1 MNEKIYFIFI
11 RYKIRYSHNKLK
23 KYLSETMA
31 ILGLVGKPNVGKS
44 TLFNAMTEKAVDIAN
59 YPFTTI
65 NPNVGISYITTPC
78 PCKEL
83 NLKCNPQNSKCID
96 GIRHIPVEVVDVAG
110 LVPEAH
116 KGKGMGNKFLD
127 DLRQADA
134 FVLVVDASGKT
145 DLEGNPTEN
154 HDPVEDVKFLL
165 KELDMWIY
173 GILSKNWD
181 KLARRGQQQ
190 KNIVKI
196 IAEQLSGLNIS
207 EEDVKSAINT
217 LSLDE
222 NPQRWREEDLQNLAG
237 TLRKISKPMI
247 IAANKADHPDAME
260 NIKRLKEEFK
270 DYIVIPTSA
279 EIELALRRAEK
290 AGLIKYDRVKN
301 DFEIVSDSLNEAQR
315 NALEYIREYLKKYGS
330 TGVQEVLNRAYFDL
344 LDMIVVYPVE
354 DENKYSD
361 KKGNVLPDSFL
372 VKKGTTARD
381 LAYMIHTEIGDKFI
395 YAIDARKKMRVGAD
409 YQLKDG
415 DIIKIVSAK

>member
-1 MNEKIYFIFI
+1 
-11 RYKIRYSHNKLK
+11 
-23 KYLSETMA
+23 MA
-31 ILGLVGKPNVGKS
+31 TLGLVGKPNVGKS
-44 TLFNAMTEKAVDIAN
+44 TLFNAMTEKNVDIAN

-65 NPNVGISYITTPC
+65 NPNVGISYVTKPC
-78 PCKEL
+78 PCREL

-96 GIRHIPVEVVDVAG
+96 GIRHIPVEVIDVAG

-116 KGKGMGNKFLD
+116 KGRGMGNKFLD
-127 DLRQADA
+127 DLRQADVL
-134 FVLVVDASGKT
+134 VLVVDASGKT

-154 HDPVEDVKFLL
+154 HDPVEDVRFLL

-190 KNIVKI
+190 KNIVKV

-207 EEDVKSAINT
+207 EDQIKSAINM
-217 LSLDE
+217 LNLDE
-222 NPQRWREEDLQNLAG
+222 NPLRWSEEDLLRLAG
-237 TLRKISKPMI
+237 TLRKLSKPMI

-260 NIKRLKEEFK
+260 NIKRLKREFK

-279 EIELALRRAEK
+279 EIELALRRAER
-290 AGLIKYDRVKN
+290 AGLIKYDREKN
-301 DFEIVSDSLNEAQR
+301 DFEIVSNSLSEAQR
-315 NALEYIREYLKKYGS
+315 RALEYIRDYLKKYGS
-330 TGVQEVLNRAYFDL
+330 TGVQEILNRAYFDL

-372 VKKGTTARD
+372 VKRGTTARD

-395 YAIDARKKMRVGAD
+395 YAIDARRKMRVGAD

-415 DIIKIVSAK
+415 DIIKIVSAI

>member
-1 MNEKIYFIFI
+1 
-11 RYKIRYSHNKLK
+11 
-23 KYLSETMA
+23 MA
-31 ILGLVGKPNVGKS
+31 TLGLVGKPNVGKS
-44 TLFNAMTEKAVDIAN
+44 TLFNAMTEKNVDIAN

-65 NPNVGISYITTPC
+65 NPNVGISYVTKPC
-78 PCKEL
+78 PCREL
-83 NLKCNPQNSKCID
+83 DLKCNPQNSKCID
-96 GIRHIPVEVVDVAG
+96 GIRHIPVEVIDVAG

-127 DLRQADA
+127 DLRQADVL
-134 FVLVVDASGKT
+134 VLVVDASGKT

-154 HDPVEDVKFLL
+154 HDPVEDVRFLL

-190 KNIVKI
+190 KNIVKV

-207 EEDVKSAINT
+207 EDQIKSAIDMLN
-217 LSLDE
+217 LDE
-222 NPQRWREEDLQNLAG
+222 NPLSWSEEDLLRLAG
-237 TLRKISKPMI
+237 TLRKLSKPMI

-260 NIKRLKEEFK
+260 NIKRLKREFK

-279 EIELALRRAEK
+279 EIELALRRAER
-290 AGLIKYDRVKN
+290 AGLIKYNREKN
-301 DFEIVSDSLNEAQR
+301 DFEIVSYSLSETQIR
-315 NALEYIREYLKKYGS
+315 ALEYIRDYLKRFGS
-330 TGVQEVLNRAYFDL
+330 TGVQEILNRAYFDL

-354 DENKYSD
+354 DENRYSD
-361 KKGNVLPDSFL
+361 KKGNVLPDSYL
-372 VKKGTTARD
+372 VKRGTTARD

-395 YAIDARKKMRVGAD
+395 YAIDARRKRRVGAD
-409 YQLKDG
+409 YQLEDG

>member
-1 MNEKIYFIFI
+1 
-11 RYKIRYSHNKLK
+11 
-23 KYLSETMA
+23 MA
-31 ILGLVGKPNVGKS
+31 TLGLVGKPNVGKS
-44 TLFNAMTEKAVDIAN
+44 TLFNAMTEKNVDIAN

-65 NPNVGISYITTPC
+65 NPNVGISYVTKPC
-78 PCKEL
+78 PCREL

-96 GIRHIPVEVVDVAG
+96 GIRHIPVEVIDVAG

-127 DLRQADA
+127 DLRQADVL
-134 FVLVVDASGKT
+134 VLVVDASGKT

-154 HDPVEDVKFLL
+154 HDPVEDVRFLL

-190 KNIVKI
+190 KNIVKV

-207 EEDVKSAINT
+207 EDQVKSAINM
-217 LSLDE
+217 LNLDE
-222 NPQRWREEDLQNLAG
+222 NPLSWSEEDLLRLAG
-237 TLRKISKPMI
+237 TLRKLSKPMI

-260 NIKRLKEEFK
+260 NIKRLKREFK

-279 EIELALRRAEK
+279 EIELALRRAER
-290 AGLIKYDRVKN
+290 AGLIKYNREKN
-301 DFEIVSDSLNEAQR
+301 DFEIVSYSLSETQIR
-315 NALEYIREYLKKYGS
+315 ALEYIRDYLKRFGS
-330 TGVQEVLNRAYFDL
+330 TGVQEILNRAYFDL

-354 DENKYSD
+354 DENRYSD
-361 KKGNVLPDSFL
+361 KKGNVLPDSYL
-372 VKKGTTARD
+372 VKRGTTARD

-395 YAIDARKKMRVGAD
+395 YAIDARRKRRVGAD
-409 YQLKDG
+409 YQLEDG

>member
-1 MNEKIYFIFI
+1 
-11 RYKIRYSHNKLK
+11 
-23 KYLSETMA
+23 MA
-31 ILGLVGKPNVGKS
+31 TLGLVGKPNVGKS
-44 TLFNAMTEKAVDIAN
+44 TLFNAMTEKNVDIAN

-65 NPNVGISYITTPC
+65 NPNVGISYVTKPC
-78 PCKEL
+78 PCREL

-96 GIRHIPVEVVDVAG
+96 GIRHIPVEVIDVAG

-127 DLRQADA
+127 DLRQADVL
-134 FVLVVDASGKT
+134 VLVVDASGKT

-154 HDPVEDVKFLL
+154 HDPVEDVRFLL

-190 KNIVKI
+190 KNIVKV

-207 EEDVKSAINT
+207 EDQVKSAINI
-217 LSLDE
+217 LNLDE
-222 NPQRWREEDLQNLAG
+222 NPLSWSEEDLLRLAG
-237 TLRKISKPMI
+237 TLRKLSKPMI

-260 NIKRLKEEFK
+260 NIKRLKREFK

-279 EIELALRRAEK
+279 EIELALRRAER
-290 AGLIKYDRVKN
+290 AGLIKYNREKN
-301 DFEIVSDSLNEAQR
+301 DFEIVSYSLSETQIR
-315 NALEYIREYLKKYGS
+315 ALEYIRDYLKRFGS
-330 TGVQEVLNRAYFDL
+330 TGVQEILNRAYFDL

-354 DENKYSD
+354 DENRYSD
-361 KKGNVLPDSFL
+361 KKGNVLPDSYL
-372 VKKGTTARD
+372 VKRGTTARD

-395 YAIDARKKMRVGAD
+395 YAIDARRKRRVGAD
-409 YQLKDG
+409 YQLEDG

>member
-1 MNEKIYFIFI
+1 
-11 RYKIRYSHNKLK
+11 
-23 KYLSETMA
+23 MA
-31 ILGLVGKPNVGKS
+31 TLGLVGKPNVGKS
-44 TLFNAMTEKAVDIAN
+44 TLFNAMTEKNVDIAN

-65 NPNVGISYITTPC
+65 NPNVGISYVTKPC
-78 PCKEL
+78 PCREL

-96 GIRHIPVEVVDVAG
+96 GIRHIPVEVIDVAG

-127 DLRQADA
+127 DLRQADVL
-134 FVLVVDASGKT
+134 VLVVDASGKT

-154 HDPVEDVKFLL
+154 HDPVEDVRFLL

-190 KNIVKI
+190 KNIVKV

-207 EEDVKSAINT
+207 EDQIKSAINI
-217 LSLDE
+217 LNLDE
-222 NPQRWREEDLQNLAG
+222 NPLSWSEEDLLRLAG
-237 TLRKISKPMI
+237 TLRKLSKPMI

-260 NIKRLKEEFK
+260 NIKRLKREFK

-279 EIELALRRAEK
+279 EIELALRRAER
-290 AGLIKYDRVKN
+290 AGLIKYNREKN
-301 DFEIVSDSLNEAQR
+301 DFEIVSYSLSETQIR
-315 NALEYIREYLKKYGS
+315 ALEYIRDYLKRFGS
-330 TGVQEVLNRAYFDL
+330 TGVQEILNRAYFDL

-354 DENKYSD
+354 DENRYSD
-361 KKGNVLPDSFL
+361 KKGNVLPDSYL
-372 VKKGTTARD
+372 VKRGTTARD

-395 YAIDARKKMRVGAD
+395 YAIDARRKRRVGAD
-409 YQLKDG
+409 YQLEDG
-415 DIIKIVSAK
+415 DIIKIVSAR

>member
-1 MNEKIYFIFI
+1 
-11 RYKIRYSHNKLK
+11 
-23 KYLSETMA
+23 MA

-65 NPNVGISYITTPC
+65 NPHVGISYITTPC

>member
-1 MNEKIYFIFI
+1 
-11 RYKIRYSHNKLK
+11 
-23 KYLSETMA
+23 MA
-31 ILGLVGKPNVGKS
+31 TLGLVGKPNVGKS
-44 TLFNAMTEKAVDIAN
+44 TLFNAMTEKNVDIAN

-65 NPNVGISYITTPC
+65 NPNVGISYVTKPC
-78 PCKEL
+78 PCREL

-96 GIRHIPVEVVDVAG
+96 GIRHIPVEVIDVAG

-127 DLRQADA
+127 DLRQADVL
-134 FVLVVDASGKT
+134 VLVVDASGKT

-154 HDPVEDVKFLL
+154 HDPVEDVRFLL

-190 KNIVKI
+190 KNIVKV

-207 EEDVKSAINT
+207 EDQIKSAIDMLN
-217 LSLDE
+217 LDE
-222 NPQRWREEDLQNLAG
+222 NPLSWSEEDLLRLAG
-237 TLRKISKPMI
+237 TLRKLSKPMI

-260 NIKRLKEEFK
+260 NIKRLKREFK

-279 EIELALRRAEK
+279 EIELALRRAER
-290 AGLIKYDRVKN
+290 AGLIKYNREKN
-301 DFEIVSDSLNEAQR
+301 DFEIVSYSLSETQIR
-315 NALEYIREYLKKYGS
+315 ALEYIRDYLKRFGS
-330 TGVQEVLNRAYFDL
+330 TGVQEILNRAYFDL

-354 DENKYSD
+354 DENRYSD
-361 KKGNVLPDSFL
+361 KKGNVLPDSYL
-372 VKKGTTARD
+372 VKRGTTARD

-395 YAIDARKKMRVGAD
+395 YAIDARRKRRVGAD
-409 YQLKDG
+409 YQLEDG

>member
-1 MNEKIYFIFI
+1 
-11 RYKIRYSHNKLK
+11 
-23 KYLSETMA
+23 MA

-44 TLFNAMTEKAVDIAN
+44 TLFNAMTEKTVDIAN

-65 NPNVGISYITTPC
+65 DPNVGISYITTPC

-96 GIRHIPVEVVDVAG
+96 GIRHIPVEIVDVAG

-134 FVLVVDASGKT
+134 LVLVVDASGKT

-190 KNIVKI
+190 KNIVKV

-207 EEDVKSAINT
+207 EDQVKSAINT

-222 NPQRWREEDLQNLAG
+222 NPQRWSEEDLQNLAG
-237 TLRKISKPMI
+237 TLRKLSKPMI
-247 IAANKADHPDAME
+247 IAANKADHPDAQE
-260 NIKRLKEEFK
+260 NIKRLKREFK

-301 DFEIVSDSLNEAQR
+301 DFEIVSNSLNDAQR
-315 NALEYIREYLKKYGS
+315 NALEYIRDYLKKYGS
-330 TGVQEVLNRAYFDL
+330 TGVQEILNRAYFDL

-372 VKKGTTARD
+372 VKRGTTARD

-395 YAIDARKKMRVGAD
+395 YAIDARRKMRVGAD

>member
-1 MNEKIYFIFI
+1 
-11 RYKIRYSHNKLK
+11 
-23 KYLSETMA
+23 MA
-31 ILGLVGKPNVGKS
+31 TLGLVGKPNVGKS
-44 TLFNAMTEKAVDIAN
+44 TLFNAMTEKNVDIAN

-65 NPNVGISYITTPC
+65 NPNVGISYVTKPC
-78 PCKEL
+78 PCREL

-96 GIRHIPVEVVDVAG
+96 GIRHIPVEVIDVAG

-127 DLRQADA
+127 DLRQADVL
-134 FVLVVDASGKT
+134 VLVVDASGKT

-154 HDPVEDVKFLL
+154 HDPVEDVRFLL

-190 KNIVKI
+190 KNIVKV

-207 EEDVKSAINT
+207 EDQIKSAINI
-217 LSLDE
+217 LNLDE
-222 NPQRWREEDLQNLAG
+222 NPLSWSEEDLLRLAG
-237 TLRKISKPMI
+237 TLRKLSKPMI

-260 NIKRLKEEFK
+260 NIKRLKREFK

-279 EIELALRRAEK
+279 EIELALRRAER
-290 AGLIKYDRVKN
+290 AGLIKYNREKN
-301 DFEIVSDSLNEAQR
+301 DFEIVSYSLSETQIR
-315 NALEYIREYLKKYGS
+315 ALEYIRDYLKRFGS
-330 TGVQEVLNRAYFDL
+330 TGVQEILNRAYFDL

-354 DENKYSD
+354 DENRYSD
-361 KKGNVLPDSFL
+361 KKGNVLPDSYL
-372 VKKGTTARD
+372 VKRGTTARD

-395 YAIDARKKMRVGAD
+395 YAIDARRKRRVGAD
-409 YQLKDG
+409 YQLEDG

>member
-1 MNEKIYFIFI
+1 
-11 RYKIRYSHNKLK
+11 
-23 KYLSETMA
+23 MA
-31 ILGLVGKPNVGKS
+31 TLGLVGKPNVGKS
-44 TLFNAMTEKAVDIAN
+44 TLFNAMTEKNVDIAN

-65 NPNVGISYITTPC
+65 NPNVGISYVTKPC
-78 PCKEL
+78 PCREL

-96 GIRHIPVEVVDVAG
+96 GIRHIPVEVIDVAG

-127 DLRQADA
+127 DLRQADVL
-134 FVLVVDASGKT
+134 VLVVDASGKT

-154 HDPVEDVKFLL
+154 HDPVEDVRFLL

-190 KNIVKI
+190 KNIVKV

-207 EEDVKSAINT
+207 EDQVKSAIDMLN
-217 LSLDE
+217 LDE
-222 NPQRWREEDLQNLAG
+222 NPLSWSEEDLLRLAG
-237 TLRKISKPMI
+237 TLRKLSKPMI

-260 NIKRLKEEFK
+260 NIKRLKREFK

-279 EIELALRRAEK
+279 EIELALRRAER
-290 AGLIKYDRVKN
+290 AGLIKYNREKN
-301 DFEIVSDSLNEAQR
+301 DFEIVSYSLSETQIR
-315 NALEYIREYLKKYGS
+315 ALEYIRDYLKRFGS
-330 TGVQEVLNRAYFDL
+330 TGVQEILNRAYFDL

-354 DENKYSD
+354 DENRYSD
-361 KKGNVLPDSFL
+361 KKGNVLPDSYL
-372 VKKGTTARD
+372 VKRGTTARD

-395 YAIDARKKMRVGAD
+395 YAIDARRKRRVGAD
-409 YQLKDG
+409 YQLEDG
-415 DIIKIVSAK
+415 DIIKIVSAR